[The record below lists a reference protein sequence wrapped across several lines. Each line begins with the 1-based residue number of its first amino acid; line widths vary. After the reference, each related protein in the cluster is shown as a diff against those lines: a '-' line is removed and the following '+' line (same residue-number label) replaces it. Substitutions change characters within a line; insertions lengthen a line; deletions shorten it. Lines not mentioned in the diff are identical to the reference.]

1 VQCLKLSIITAI
13 VVAVAGWMYLDD
25 WFLALLFAS
34 LAASNYMTL
43 QQITGGGG
51 GGRPW

>member
-1 VQCLKLSIITAI
+1 VF
-13 VVAVAGWMYLDD
+13 M
-25 WFLALLFAS
+25 ALLFAS

-43 QQITGGGG
+43 QQISAGGT